1 MKEVLAILRPG
12 AWSVTREVVTQ
23 SGFTAF
29 TERRVLGR
37 GATRGLARAPKR
49 AAGSRVL
56 VEYLPKR
63 MISWIVDDQAVRQ
76 LVDLLL
82 LVNRTGH
89 LGDGKIFV
97 LPVEEAVRLRT
108 GQRGAPFFQPSFSIG
123 VDWEGAAA

>member
-1 MKEVLAILRPG
+1 MKEVLAILRPESW
-12 AWSVTREVVTQ
+12 AATREVVTR

-37 GATRGLARAPKR
+37 GATRGLQRAPKR
-49 AAGSRVL
+49 VASGRVS

-63 MISWIVDDQAVRQ
+63 MVSWIVDDQAVVQ
-76 LVDLLL
+76 LVELLM

-108 GQRGAPFFQPSFSIG
+108 GQRGAPLFQPNFSIG
-123 VDWEGAAA
+123 VDWEGAEA